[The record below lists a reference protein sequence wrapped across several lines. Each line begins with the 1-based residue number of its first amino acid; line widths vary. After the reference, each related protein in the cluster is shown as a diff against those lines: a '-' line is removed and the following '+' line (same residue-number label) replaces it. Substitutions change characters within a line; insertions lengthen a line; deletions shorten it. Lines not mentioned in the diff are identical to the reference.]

1 MEKVNRV
8 VLFGAGASY
17 GAREPRPPLGKD
29 LHCYVLKYLQMAWDE
44 LSELEDGDGARTEE
58 VRKKLE
64 QLLEKESSFEGM
76 ANRLLDKGEKDLLGK
91 LNYLMACA
99 LTPPLLPREGE
110 PKGDPKVDEA
120 FIEKEDIYD
129 EFLHRRFPSREKLE
143 KTTFITLNYDCL
155 LERAI
160 CRFLNESQNKEDQ
173 CLCKHVNYW
182 LTEDGSGIEVL
193 KPHGS
198 INWVHDTS
206 DYGRPI
212 ENNCIPIDGFVSGE
226 VMSWNNIKSV
236 PSPKG
241 CGDGGDIVLAHY
253 APGKKAQAN
262 PGTLLKIRE
271 LALERVKNADVIE
284 IIGMHLPT
292 DSLDDPFLSKL
303 LDLMKTRVM
312 AGTCKVDHI
321 TPDTP
326 EAAKARSTF
335 NFNPIQVTFRE
346 YVTAVQNN
354 LNLP

>member
-1 MEKVNRV
+1 MQKFSRV

-17 GAREPRPPLGKD
+17 GAREPQPPLGKD
-29 LHCYVLKYLQMAWDE
+29 LHCYVRKYLRKAWGE
-44 LSELEDGDGARTEE
+44 LSEIEDGDGSRTEK
-58 VRKKLE
+58 VREKLE
-64 QLLEKESSFEGM
+64 KLLKKESSFEGT
-76 ANRLLDKGEKDLLGK
+76 ANKLLDEGKKDLLEK

-99 LTPPLLPREGE
+99 LTPPINDDPR
-110 PKGDPKVDEA
+110 VDDA
-120 FIEKEDIYD
+120 FIEKPDIYD
-129 EFLHRRFPSREKLE
+129 EFLRRRFPSREKLE

-160 CRFLNESQNKEDQ
+160 CRVLNEPQNKEDQ

-206 DYGRPI
+206 DYDKPI
-212 ENNCIPIDGFVSGE
+212 ENNCSLPIDGSVSNG
-226 VMSWNNIKSV
+226 VMSWTIIKSV

-241 CGDGGDIVLAHY
+241 CGDGEDIVLAHY

-271 LALERVKNADVIE
+271 LAVERVKNADVIE
-284 IIGMHLPT
+284 VIGMHLPT
-292 DSLDDPFLSKL
+292 DSFDDPFLSKL
-303 LDLMKTRVM
+303 LDLMKSRVM

-321 TPDTP
+321 TPDP
-326 EAAKARSTF
+326 LEAEKARSTF
-335 NFNPIQVTFRE
+335 NFNTIQVTFRK
-346 YVTAVQNN
+346 YVTAVQK
-354 LNLP
+354 